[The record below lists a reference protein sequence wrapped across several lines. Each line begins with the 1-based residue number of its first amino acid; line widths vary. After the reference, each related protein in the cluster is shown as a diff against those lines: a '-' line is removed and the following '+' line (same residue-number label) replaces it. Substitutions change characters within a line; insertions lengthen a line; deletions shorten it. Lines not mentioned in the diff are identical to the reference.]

1 MADAISSV
9 RPGARR
15 ESIEQYVKR
24 VREMEALAQSFS

>member
-24 VREMEALAQSFS
+24 VKEMEALVQSFS